1 MKHTKTSFEEKIK
14 NTFTRYARILM
25 IILFVILVMFITFER
40 VVKPQFNAYQTNKKI
55 SNSLRNLDNKIE
67 VVMDSMKDI
76 YETHTFYE
84 SFYSNLISKGIKGDI
99 SVYDESGKILYIT
112 NPTDEGSS
120 LRKVFNQYFLDN
132 IENSETKK
140 VTSSIYRGDGS
151 SSFNDVVF
159 GKKVTRS
166 DNSSVYVVVYVES
179 ELLYDY
185 IDDIQPNLVVVTDR
199 QNYIL
204 ASTSSTVVDKYN
216 RFNTSDEYS
225 TIISNREYKINE
237 SSDNLAGLKV
247 FVLTH
252 VVAFPNFLV
261 YVSILFLVILL
272 IHQYAS
278 YKVATRVGREASQSI
293 NKLRELI
300 DKIASGELG
309 ATVKLDTHDE
319 FDSLAQDFN
328 SMSLALEDSIES
340 NKLLMEQQ
348 KTAEIKQLEAQ
359 FNPHFLYNSLET
371 IRYLI
376 ASDPRLAERLILRNT
391 QLLRYSIDSVDE
403 VVPFKK
409 DFEYIRVF
417 LDIHKI
423 RLKDALIVSIDIEDA
438 VFEEAL
444 PKLILLP
451 LIENSIKYGYRDQD
465 TLSIGIVGRLIDD
478 KIVLTVKDDGLGM
491 DEQTL
496 SRFENQHAARM
507 SSSSHYGLYSIHHR
521 INLIYKN
528 EGFMKIRSKDR
539 GTEISITLPRRTPH
553 V

>member
-166 DNSSVYVVVYVES
+166 DNSSVYVIVYVES

-423 RLKDALIVSIDIEDA
+423 RLKDAIIVSIDIEDA

-465 TLSIGIVGRLIDD
+465 TLSIDIVGRLIDD

>member
-328 SMSLALEDSIES
+328 SMSLALEDSIAS

-348 KTAEIKQLEAQ
+348 KIAEIKQLEAQ

-423 RLKDALIVSIDIEDA
+423 RLKDALTVSFDIEDA

-465 TLSIGIVGRLIDD
+465 TLSIDIVGRIIDD
-478 KIVLTVKDDGLGM
+478 NIVLTVKDDGLGI

-528 EGFMKIRSKDR
+528 EGFMKILSQDR